1 MKKIGSILISIFLI
15 TIVFSGCG
23 ATSKSSEGKSD
34 SEANTIKVGVTAGPH
49 EEIIQ
54 KVKEVAKKQGL
65 DVEYTSFNDY
75 VQPNTQ
81 LNEKQLDA
89 NIYQHEPYLNQFNK
103 DHGMNLV
110 KVGNAVTF
118 PMGIYSSK
126 IKSLNDLKDGD
137 KISLPNDP
145 TNEARA
151 LMLLEKGKVIKLKSG
166 VSLKAT
172 IKDVAENPKH
182 IQFLEVEAPMV
193 PRSLSDVA
201 VAAINT
207 NYAIQAKLDPN
218 KDAIFQEPKDSPWI
232 NIIVA
237 RPDNKD
243 AENVKKLIKV
253 YQSDEVKKYIEEHF
267 KGSVIAAF

>member
-1 MKKIGSILISIFLI
+1 MKKLVSILLSMLL
-15 TIVFSGCG
+15 TAVVFSGCG
-23 ATSKSSEGKSD
+23 STSQKSD

-65 DVEYTSFNDY
+65 NVEYTSFNDY

-81 LNEKQLDA
+81 LNEKQLDV
-89 NIYQHEPYLNQFNK
+89 NIFQHEPYLKQFNK

-118 PMGIYSSK
+118 PMGIYSNK
-126 IKSLNDLKDGD
+126 MKSLDKLKDGD

-151 LMLLEKGKVIKLKSG
+151 LMLLEKAKVIKLKSG

-172 IKDVAENPKH
+172 IKDIAENPKH
-182 IQFLEVEAPMV
+182 IQFLELEAPMV

-232 NIIVA
+232 NIIAA

-253 YQSDEVKKYIEEHF
+253 YQSQEVKKYIDEHF

>member
-1 MKKIGSILISIFLI
+1 MKRIGSILLSIFLS
-15 TIVFSGCG
+15 TIVFAGCG
-23 ATSKSSEGKSD
+23 GGVSQKSD
-34 SEANTIKVGVTAGPH
+34 SKSDMIKVGVTAGPH

-54 KVKEVAKKQGL
+54 KVKQIAKNQGL

-81 LNEKQLDA
+81 LNEKQLDV
-89 NIYQHEPYLNQFNK
+89 NVFQHEPYLKQFNK

-110 KVGNAVTF
+110 KVANAVNF
-118 PMGIYSSK
+118 PMGVYSNK
-126 IKSLNDLKDGD
+126 VKSLSQLKNGD

-151 LMLLEKGKVIKLKSG
+151 LMLLEKAKVIKLKSG
-166 VSLKAT
+166 VGLKAT
-172 IKDVAENPKH
+172 IKDIVQNPKH
-182 IQFLEVEAPMV
+182 IKFLELEAPMV
-193 PRSLSDVA
+193 PRSLNDVA

-207 NYAIQAKLDPN
+207 NYAIDAKLDPN

-232 NIIVA
+232 NIIAA
-237 RPDNKD
+237 RPDNKN
-243 AENVKKLIKV
+243 AENVKKFIKI
-253 YQSDEVKKYIEEHF
+253 YQSQEVKEYINKHF